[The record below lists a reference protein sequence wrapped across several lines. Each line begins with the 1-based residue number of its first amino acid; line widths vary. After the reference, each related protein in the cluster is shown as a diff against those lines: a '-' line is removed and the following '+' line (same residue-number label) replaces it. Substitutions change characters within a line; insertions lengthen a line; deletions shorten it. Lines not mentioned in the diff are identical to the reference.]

1 MERVNNVVVEKIKE
15 VEKIVDRKVEV
26 PLIQERIVRVP
37 EEIIKVVIE
46 KVHVPQIIPVQ
57 VFAEKIVYETKIVEV

>member
-15 VEKIVDRKVEV
+15 VEKIVDGKVEV

>member
-1 MERVNNVVVEKIKE
+1 MVVEKIKE